1 MSAKSL
7 LQKIKQV
14 IGLSGGGDADAEP
27 TESGG
32 TEVTIEREPD
42 RESPGTEDNGD
53 TDRATAS
60 GTTETGATDAT
71 AGSAD
76 TATERASADT
86 ATEQASADTAT
97 EQASADTA
105 DDATEESGPGSEPTN
120 AIKGIGPTYSERLGE
135 AGIETVA
142 DLADSDPE
150 TVADAAKTGESKA
163 MSWIDRA
170 NDRLS

>member
-1 MSAKSL
+1 MSAKSI

-14 IGLSGGGDADAEP
+14 IGLSGSGDADAEP
-27 TESGG
+27 TESRG

-42 RESPGTEDNGD
+42 RGSPGTEDGGD
-53 TDRATAS
+53 TDQATAS
-60 GTTETGATDAT
+60 GTAGAGATDAT

-76 TATERASADT
+76 TATG
-86 ATEQASADTAT
+86 
-97 EQASADTA
+97 QASADTA
-105 DDATEESGPGSEPTN
+105 DDATEESGPGNEPTN

-163 MSWIDRA
+163 MSWIERA
-170 NDRLS
+170 NERLS

>member
-1 MSAKSL
+1 MSAKSI

-14 IGLSGGGDADAEP
+14 IGLSGAGDADAEP

-76 TATERASADT
+76 TATEQAPADT
-86 ATEQASADTAT
+86 ATEQAPADTA
-97 EQASADTA
+97 E
-105 DDATEESGPGSEPTN
+105 DATEGSDHGSEPTN